1 MKNKIAL
8 SVVITIV
15 LSCAALVYAHPKFS
29 KLRGFLVG
37 TQEVPV
43 VLTSGHGTFDATIS
57 KDENSISYELSYSD
71 LESTVTQAHIHIGQ
85 RNVNGGIAV
94 WLCGNPSVSPPINP
108 PSGTQACPPSG
119 TIKGTITGANIVGP
133 ASQGLTTGEMDQLI
147 EAIRDGN
154 TYVNVHTVGSTGG
167 EIRSQIEPG
176 KGKDNSH
183 GNH

>member
-1 MKNKIAL
+1 MRKKIAL

-43 VLTSGHGTFDATIS
+43 VMTSGHGTFDATIS
-57 KDENSISYELSYSD
+57 KDETSISYELTYED
-71 LESTVTQAHIHIGQ
+71 MQSTVTQAHIHLGQ
-85 RNVNGGIAV
+85 PNVNGGIVV
-94 WLCGNPSVSPPINP
+94 WLCGNPSATITPPA
-108 PSGTQACPPSG
+108 GTQTCPPSG
-119 TIKGTITGANIVGP
+119 TITGTILAANVNGP
-133 ASQGLTTGEMDQLI
+133 PAQGVTSGEIGQLI

-154 TYVNVHTVGSTGG
+154 TYVNVHTVVSPGG

-176 KGKDNSH
+176 NGKDHNH